1 MKFRTVVVW
10 LALALPLSACNEP
23 AQSPPAAAATPSG
36 VSGDFEMLYRGA
48 STRFQADNKTCPS
61 PGLVT
66 IRPQNGVFTYRL
78 GGRVTIETTIIG
90 DGTLAGNGAGANQDF
105 VISGTATA
113 AKIEGD
119 IRSAQCGYHFRATR
133 QHQ

>member
-1 MKFRTVVVW
+1 MKFRTAVAW
-10 LALALPLSACNEP
+10 LALAMPLSACNEP
-23 AQSPPAAAATPSG
+23 AHTPAVTTAAPGG

-48 STRFQADNKTCPS
+48 STRFQADSKTCPS

-90 DGTLAGNGAGANQDF
+90 DGTLAGNGAGANQDY

-119 IRSAQCGYHFRATR
+119 IRNGQCGYHFRATR
-133 QHQ
+133 QP

>member
-66 IRPQNGVFTYRL
+66 IRPQNGVFIYRL

-90 DGTLAGNGAGANQDF
+90 DGSLAGNGSGANADF
-105 VISGTATA
+105 AITGTATA

-119 IRSAQCGYHFRATR
+119 IRSGQCGYHFRATR
-133 QHQ
+133 QP